1 MPTHQWKSRFVTYD
15 YVNALKLFTVVCS
28 HGWQGWNWIETLNCA
43 SSESRYHGRAHNLHR
58 WGGGGVRG
66 FFHFFL
72 SVFGSRPP
80 PTTDGL
86 SDFLYGPTLWQNQD
100 PPVFHYPSLPCLTFI
115 PPLKW
120 LIQVLFEFHFFQHF
134 IFHDISFLIKDKIY
148 FQKSFTK
155 SLAVA

>member
-28 HGWQGWNWIETLNCA
+28 HGWQGWTRIETLNCA
-43 SSESRYHGRAHNLHR
+43 SSESRYHGRAQNLHR
-58 WGGGGVRG
+58 WGGGRG
-66 FFHFFL
+66 FFHFLPVSFWK
-72 SVFGSRPP
+72 PP
-80 PTTDGL
+80 PPPPPPPTDGL

-100 PPVFHYPSLPCLTFI
+100 PPVFHYPSLPCVTFI

-120 LIQVLFEFHFFQHF
+120 LIQVLFEFQHF
-134 IFHDISFLIKDKIY
+134 IFHGISFLIKDKIY